1 MWLLT
6 LVLGIALLYAGLV
19 LVTALFQTRMLFPA
33 QMAAANRPPLPPA
46 AKRLELTTPDGNRLV
61 GVRLGNTSGS
71 KPLLLGFG
79 GNAWNAD
86 AVALTLHGLFP
97 DHEVIAFHYRG
108 YPPSSGEPSAKA
120 LFADALTIFDHL
132 EREHSR
138 RVVAVGFSIG
148 SGVAAYLAHERTV
161 AGLILVTPF
170 DSLKALAREHF
181 SWAPTGLLLRHHM
194 PTIDLVKDRPTP
206 TALIAAGRDTIVPA
220 RRSEPLR
227 SAVPNLVLDRTIA
240 DAGHN
245 DLYQHPGFVV
255 AMREALA
262 EFEKAATQKLR

>member
-1 MWLLT
+1 MWLLI
-6 LVLGIALLYAGLV
+6 LVLGIALLYASLV

-33 QMAAANRPPLPPA
+33 QMAAANRPPLPSSA
-46 AKRLELTTPDGNRLV
+46 ERLELMTPDGDRLV
-61 GVRLGNTSGS
+61 GTRLGNMSGG
-71 KPLLLGFG
+71 KPLMLGFG

-108 YPPSSGEPSAKA
+108 YPPSIGAPSAKA

-132 EREHSR
+132 ERER
-138 RVVAVGFSIG
+138 PRKVVAVGFSIG
-148 SGVAAYLAHERTV
+148 SGVAAYLAHQRTV

-181 SWAPTGLLLRHHM
+181 SWAPTGVLLRHHM
-194 PTIDLVKDRPTP
+194 PTIDLVKDRQTP
-206 TALIAAGRDTIVPA
+206 TALIMAGRDTIVPA
-220 RRSEPLR
+220 RRSESLR
-227 SAVPNLVLDRTIA
+227 SAIPNLVLDRTIA

-245 DLYQHPGFVV
+245 DLYQHPAFM
-255 AMREALA
+255 AAIREAVGL
-262 EFEKAATQKLR
+262 FEAAASR

>member
-6 LVLGIALLYAGLV
+6 LALGVALVYAGLV

-33 QMAAANRPPLPPA
+33 QMAAANRPPLPPSA
-46 AKRLELTTPDGNRLV
+46 ERIELTTPDGNRLI
-61 GVRLGNTSGS
+61 GTRLGNTSDA

-97 DHEVIAFHYRG
+97 DHEVVAFHYRG
-108 YPPSSGEPSAKA
+108 YPPSSGTPSAKA

-132 EREHSR
+132 ERER
-138 RVVAVGFSIG
+138 PRKVVAIGFSIG
-148 SGVAAYLAHERTV
+148 SGVAAYLAHQRTV

-194 PTIDLVKDRPTP
+194 PTIDLVTDRPTP
-206 TALIAAGRDTIVPA
+206 TALIVAGRDTIVPA

-227 SAVPNLVLDRTIA
+227 SVIPNLVLDRTVA

-245 DLYQHPGFVV
+245 DLYPHPAFVA
-255 AMREALA
+255 AMREAVAL
-262 EFEKAATQKLR
+262 FETTAPR

>member
-6 LVLGIALLYAGLV
+6 LALGITLLYAGLV
-19 LVTALFQTRMLFPA
+19 LGTALFQTRMLFPA
-33 QMAAANRPPLPPA
+33 QMAAANRPPLPSSA
-46 AKRLELTTPDGNRLV
+46 ERIELTTPDGDRLISTL
-61 GVRLGNTSGS
+61 LGNAFGE

-97 DHEVIAFHYRG
+97 DHEVVAFHYRG
-108 YPPSSGEPSAKA
+108 YPPSSGTPSAKA

-132 EREHSR
+132 ERER
-138 RVVAVGFSIG
+138 PRKVIAVGFSIG

-194 PTIDLVKDRPTP
+194 PTMDLVKDRPTP
-206 TALIAAGRDTIVPA
+206 TALIMAGRDTIVPA

-245 DLYQHPGFVV
+245 DLYQHPDFVA
-255 AMREALA
+255 AMREAVA
-262 EFEKAATQKLR
+262 ELERAVPQHP

>member
-19 LVTALFQTRMLFPA
+19 FVTALFQTRMLFPA
-33 QMAAANRPPLPPA
+33 QMAAANRPPLPSS
-46 AKRLELTTPDGNRLV
+46 AKRFELMTPDGERLV
-61 GVRLGNTSGS
+61 GTQLGSSSGA

-97 DHEVIAFHYRG
+97 EHEVVAFHYRG
-108 YPPSSGEPSAKA
+108 YPPSSGAPSAKA

-132 EREHSR
+132 QQERPR
-138 RVVAVGFSIG
+138 TVVAIGFSIG
-148 SGVAAYLAHERTV
+148 SGVAAHLARQRTV

-170 DSLKALAREHF
+170 DSLKALAQEHF
-181 SWAPTGLLLRHHM
+181 SWAPTGLLLRHYM
-194 PTIDLVKDRPTP
+194 PTVDLVKDRPTP
-206 TALIAAGRDTIVPA
+206 TALVIAGRDTIVPA

-227 SAVPNLVLDRTIA
+227 SAIPNLVLDRTIA
-240 DAGHN
+240 DVGHN
-245 DLYQHPGFVV
+245 DLYQHPAFAAAV
-255 AMREALA
+255 REAVA
-262 EFEKAATQKLR
+262 AFEAIASR

>member
-6 LVLGIALLYAGLV
+6 LVLGIALLYAGFI

-33 QMAAANRPPLPPA
+33 QMAAANRPPLPSSA
-46 AKRLELTTPDGNRLV
+46 ERLELTTPDGDRLI
-61 GVRLGNTSGS
+61 GVRLGKASGE
-71 KPLLLGFG
+71 KPLVLGFG

-97 DHEVIAFHYRG
+97 DHEVMAFHYRG

-120 LFADALTIFDHL
+120 LLADALTIFDHL
-132 EREHSR
+132 QQERPR
-138 RVVAVGFSIG
+138 KVVAVGFSIG
-148 SGVAAYLAHERTV
+148 SGVAANLAHHREL

-206 TALIAAGRDTIVPA
+206 TALIAAGRDTIVPP
-220 RRSEPLR
+220 RRTVPLR
-227 SAVPNLVLDRTIA
+227 SAIPNLVLDRTIM

-245 DLYQHPGFVV
+245 ELYQHPAFVA
-255 AMREALA
+255 AMREAV
-262 EFEKAATQKLR
+262 AAFDATAPR

>member
-1 MWLLT
+1 MWFLT
-6 LVLGIALLYAGLV
+6 LVLGAALLYAALV

-33 QMAAANRPPLPPA
+33 RMAASNRPLLPLSA
-46 AKRLELTTPDGNRLV
+46 ERLELTTPDGERLV
-61 GVRLGNTSGS
+61 GTRLGNASGT

-120 LFADALTIFDHL
+120 LFADALTIVDHL
-132 EREHSR
+132 QQDRSR
-138 RVVAVGFSIG
+138 PVVAVGFSIG
-148 SGVAAYLAHERTV
+148 SGVAAYLAHQREV

-181 SWAPTGLLLRHHM
+181 SWAPTSLLLRHHM

-206 TALIAAGRDTIVPA
+206 TALIAAGRDSIVPA

-227 SAVPNLVLDRTIA
+227 SAVPNLVLDRTIT

-245 DLYQHPGFVV
+245 DLYQRPAFAV
-255 AMREALA
+255 AMREAVA
-262 EFEKAATQKLR
+262 AFEATASR

>member
-6 LVLGIALLYAGLV
+6 LVLGVALLYAGFV
-19 LVTALFQTRMLFPA
+19 LVTALFQTKMLFPA
-33 QMAAANRPPLPPA
+33 QMAAANQPSLPPS
-46 AKRLELTTPDGNRLV
+46 AKRLELTTPDGDRLI
-61 GVRLGNTSGS
+61 GVQLGTASAPR
-71 KPLLLGFG
+71 PLLLGFG

-86 AVALTLHGLFP
+86 AMALYLHGLFP

-108 YPPSSGEPSAKA
+108 YPPSSGAPSARA
-120 LFADALTIFDHL
+120 LLADSVTIFDHL
-132 EREHSR
+132 QQERPGP
-138 RVVAVGFSIG
+138 VVAVGFSIG
-148 SGVAAYLAHERTV
+148 SGVAAYLAHHRTV

-181 SWAPTGLLLRHHM
+181 RWAPTDLLLRHHM
-194 PTIDLVKDRPTP
+194 PTIDLVKDRRTP

-227 SAVPNLVLDRTIA
+227 AAIPNLVLDRTVA

-245 DLYQHPGFVV
+245 DLYGHPAFVA
-255 AMREALA
+255 AMREAA
-262 EFEKAATQKLR
+262 ANFEKAGLQNLR

>member
-1 MWLLT
+1 MWLIT
-6 LVLGIALLYAGLV
+6 LILGIALLYAGLV

-33 QMAAANRPPLPPA
+33 QMAAANRPPLPSSA
-46 AKRLELTTPDGNRLV
+46 ERLELTTPDGDRLI
-61 GVRLGNTSGS
+61 GARLGKASGE

-108 YPPSSGEPSAKA
+108 YPPSSGTPSAQA

-132 EREHSR
+132 QQQRTPK
-138 RVVAVGFSIG
+138 VVAFGFSIG
-148 SGVAAYLAHERTV
+148 SGVAANLAHHREL

-194 PTIDLVKDRPTP
+194 PTVDLVKDRPTP

-220 RRSEPLR
+220 RRTEPLR
-227 SAVPNLVLDRTIA
+227 SVIPNLVLDRTIA

-245 DLYQHPGFVV
+245 DLYQHPSFVA
-255 AMREALA
+255 AMRDALA
-262 EFEKAATQKLR
+262 EIERAAPQTLQ

>member
-6 LVLGIALLYAGLV
+6 VVLGITLLYAGLV

-33 QMAAANRPPLPPA
+33 QMAAANRPPLPSFA
-46 AKRLELTTPDGNRLV
+46 ERLELTTPDRDRLI
-61 GVRLGNTSGS
+61 GARLGKASGE

-97 DHEVIAFHYRG
+97 EHEVIAFHYRG
-108 YPPSSGEPSAKA
+108 YPPSSGTPSAQA

-132 EREHSR
+132 RQQR
-138 RVVAVGFSIG
+138 TPKVVAVGFSIG
-148 SGVAAYLAHERTV
+148 SSVAANLAHHRKL

-194 PTIDLVKDRPTP
+194 PTVDLVKDRPTP

-227 SAVPNLVLDRTIA
+227 SVIPNLVLDRTIV

-245 DLYQHPGFVV
+245 DLYQHPSFVA
-255 AMREALA
+255 AMRDALA
-262 EFEKAATQKLR
+262 EIERAAPQKLQ